1 MLANC
6 TLFSLKLISF
16 SCYDHSQFNC
26 ITEMLF
32 SMCYMPVFDLDRP
45 VGYFIWPVT
54 KSKQKQNKVDW
65 KMFVV
70 VYLVVGQVLR
80 NGIAEFVELVVV
92 ELHL

>member
-26 ITEMLF
+26 ITEILF
-32 SMCYMPVFDLDRP
+32 FMCYMPVFDLDRP

-65 KMFVV
+65 KMFVRDQLP
-70 VYLVVGQVLR
+70 YNDLASNHCDMFGAPAPNQ
-80 NGIAEFVELVVV
+80 
-92 ELHL
+92 